1 MLPLENRI
9 TSPVD
14 FQKTLNSGQK
24 DYQKS
29 IAVFLNQTTKPSR
42 LGLIVS
48 RKVGNAVKRHLLSR
62 RAREVFKKVL
72 IDYPNGLDIV
82 VKFSTKFNNP
92 NFNQI
97 ETEFKQAIKNI
108 LERKIVEN

>member
-9 TSPVD
+9 TTPSE
-14 FQKTLNSGQK
+14 FQKVLNSGLK

-29 IAVFLNQTTKPSR
+29 IAVFLNPTSTPSR

-48 RKVGNAVKRHLLSR
+48 RRVGNAVKRHLLAR
-62 RAREVFKKVL
+62 RAREIFKKL
-72 IDYPNGLDIV
+72 LQNHPNGLDIV

-92 NFNQI
+92 SFEQIDTEFNQ
-97 ETEFKQAIKNI
+97 AVKNI

>member
-9 TSPVD
+9 TTPSE
-14 FQKTLNSGQK
+14 FQTVLNSGLK

-29 IAVFLNQTTKPSR
+29 IAVFVHQTSTPSR

-48 RKVGNAVKRHLLSR
+48 RKVGNAVMRHLLSR
-62 RAREVFKKVL
+62 RTREIFKKLLLTHPV
-72 IDYPNGLDIV
+72 GLDIV

-92 NFNQI
+92 SFAQI
-97 ETEFKQAIKNI
+97 ENEFNQAIKNI